1 MSRLA
6 VFAGALMCVAV
17 SIAAEGGE
25 PGSDNQQQTAP
36 NPPPHQGQF
45 YFGPV
50 TVTVMPSGLVAAQ
63 KELAFWE
70 SIKVSRDPEDFEDF
84 LKRFPD
90 SEFASLARRR
100 LRALKS
106 ASAPAVPPSA
116 GAEAEWTIGDRR
128 ELQRA
133 LRALGHFQGEP
144 DGGFGSGT
152 RAAIAQFREFDGLDE
167 SGAMT
172 AAERAI
178 VLNMAQR
185 LAVLLDQ
192 PPNSPEGLAATSIRS
207 AAQRYARAWS
217 LDKGRGTNANPA
229 EAAYWYA
236 LAAADGEAKAFTNLG
251 TLVARG
257 WDEAKPAPAAA
268 AVLWWAAAARGE
280 PTAMLNLGALY
291 ERGIGVAPDP
301 VRARAW
307 YQRAAERN
315 LAAARAALKRLGA

>member
-6 VFAGALMCVAV
+6 VVTGALMYLALA
-17 SIAAEGGE
+17 IPAEGADPAADG
-25 PGSDNQQQTAP
+25 QQPAAP
-36 NPPPHQGQF
+36 NPPPHLGQF

-70 SIKVSRDPEDFEDF
+70 SIKTGRDPEDFEDF

-100 LRALKS
+100 LAKLKP
-106 ASAPAVPPSA
+106 APAAPPSA

-128 ELQRA
+128 EVQRA

-152 RAAIAQFREFDGLDE
+152 RAAIAQFREFDGLAE

-192 PPNSPEGLAATSIRS
+192 PPNSPEGVAATSIRS
-207 AAQRYARAWS
+207 AALRYARAWS
-217 LDKGRGTNANPA
+217 LDKGRGTNPNPA

-257 WDEAKPAPAAA
+257 WDETKPTPAAA